1 LRKVNNLSRNILLA
15 LILGSLIGTFLPGM
29 APYVSWMG
37 LLFKLSLQMI
47 VMPIVLTSILCG
59 LESIGDIRLLKGL
72 GKRAILYFFS
82 TTFVAIIVGLLLVTT
97 IEPGVRPP
105 SSKIVNIINN
115 ITGDSSVDIGQKI
128 KLELDEAKL
137 FSNKPKEQA
146 LVNEQIDI
154 LGQKFSDQ
162 SEMKE
167 QVLRYLG
174 ALELRSKLSM
184 KAAKPISS
192 PNYQQF
198 FEDQLKNALK
208 NPFEALANQ
217 HVLAVIVFTILFGAA
232 MTTIGPSGKKF
243 FEVNRA
249 MNLAVSKIIGLI
261 MRIAPFGVF
270 GLLVSVISATGP
282 EVFRELFW
290 YALCVVIGLSFHLF
304 IFLPLLNYYFTRQNP
319 FLLIN
324 KLKPVLLV
332 AFSTSSSNAT
342 LPVTMKT
349 MEESFHIDKRVS
361 RFVLPLGA
369 TVNMNGTALY
379 EAVAAVFIA
388 QIYGVSLGFSSQ
400 AIIALTA
407 AFAAVGTAGI
417 PAAGTVTM
425 ALILSAAGLPMEGIG
440 LLFALDRPLDMCRT
454 AVNVAGDA
462 IGCTILNDYFKKQPE
477 QIADSKEDYSGK
489 E

>member
-1 LRKVNNLSRNILLA
+1 MKKVNNLSRNILISLVLGA
-15 LILGSLIGTFLPGM
+15 LVGTYLPGA

-37 LLFKLSLQMI
+37 LLFKLSLQMV

-82 TTFVAIIVGLLLVTT
+82 TTFVAIFVGLVLVTT

-105 SSKIVNIINN
+105 SLEISHTINGVDG
-115 ITGDSSVDIGQKI
+115 TSSDEVGEQI
-128 KLELDEAKL
+128 KLQLSENLIFADKPNELAKA
-137 FSNKPKEQA
+137 KEH
-146 LVNEQIDI
+146 IDMLI
-154 LGQKFSDQ
+154 STTADGGELKR
-162 SEMKE
+162 E
-167 QVLRYLG
+167 VLRYLG
-174 ALELRSKLSM
+174 ALELRSKLFMSTPVER
-184 KAAKPISS
+184 APTLS
-192 PNYQQF
+192 YQQF
-198 FEDQLKNALK
+198 FEDQLRNALK

-217 HVLAVIVFTILFGAA
+217 HVLAVIVFTILFGSA
-232 MTTIGPSGKKF
+232 MTTIGPLGAKF

-249 MNLAVSKIIGLI
+249 INLAVTKIINMI
-261 MRIAPFGVF
+261 MYIAPFGVF
-270 GLLVSVISATGP
+270 GLLVSVISSTGP
-282 EVFRELFW
+282 QVFRELFW
-290 YALCVVIGLSFHLF
+290 YALCVVIGLMFHLF
-304 IFLPLLNYYFTRQNP
+304 IFLPAVNFYFTRQNP
-319 FLLIN
+319 FEFIN
-324 KLKPVLLV
+324 KLKPALLV

-349 MEESFHIDKRVS
+349 MEENFNIDKKVS

-369 TVNMNGTALY
+369 TVNMDGTALY

-388 QIYGVSLGFSSQ
+388 QLYGVTLGFSSQ
-400 AIIALTA
+400 MIIAVTA

-417 PAAGTVTM
+417 PASGTVTM

-462 IGCTILNDYFKKQPE
+462 VGCTVLNGYFKNHQNE
-477 QIADSKEDYSGK
+477 EIG
-489 E
+489 